1 MGRKIITNRL
11 LLLFLG
17 GCILNTGE
25 RWNTGRPHPAN
36 RIKEIPD
43 LYPLPD
49 SLRRPDSFTLSQ
61 MALGQK
67 LFFDKRLSAN
77 GSISCASCH
86 KPRFAFGDSMALSL
100 GTGGYSTQRNTP
112 PLFNL
117 FRQNRFFRDGGVA
130 RLSEVALSS
139 MNEAHELNLP
149 IDTLVRRLRSIPEYA
164 QDFNRVFKRMPDP
177 FTVTQALKSFQLSLL
192 SASSRYDR
200 FRYRKDSTALT
211 PAASRGMQLFFSE
224 ATFCTSCHN
233 GPDFTDGLFHRN
245 GIPEVGRRD
254 TGRARI
260 SMDWGDYARF
270 RTPSLRNL
278 SFTAPYM
285 HDGRFNTIKEVLE
298 HYNRAVLSNYSNS
311 LPSDSHNLPS
321 DSHNL
326 PSDLHN
332 LPSDLPRTGRVLTTA
347 ELQDLE
353 AFLKHLNDSTFV
365 QTPAESTQ

>member
-1 MGRKIITNRL
+1 MGVRIFAVGTAL
-11 LLLFLG
+11 LILG
-17 GCILNTGE
+17 GCIQNTGE
-25 RWNTGRPHPAN
+25 WQHKGRGHPFE
-36 RIKEIPD
+36 RLKEIPD

-164 QDFNRVFKRMPDP
+164 QDFNRVYQRMPDP

-245 GIPEVGRRD
+245 GIPELGRPD

-285 HDGRFNTIKEVLE
+285 HDGRFNTIMEVLE
-298 HYNRAVLSNYSNS
+298 HYNRAVLSNYSNG
-311 LPSDSHNLPS
+311 LPTDLHSQPTDL
-321 DSHNL
+321 HNL

-347 ELQDLE
+347 ELQDLT
-353 AFLKHLNDSTFV
+353 AFLEHLNDSIFV
-365 QTPAESTQ
+365 RTPAKPAQ

>member
-1 MGRKIITNRL
+1 MK
-11 LLLFLG
+11 
-17 GCILNTGE
+17 
-25 RWNTGRPHPAN
+25 
-36 RIKEIPD
+36 
-43 LYPLPD
+43 
-49 SLRRPDSFTLSQ
+49 
-61 MALGQK
+61 
-67 LFFDKRLSAN
+67 
-77 GSISCASCH
+77 
-86 KPRFAFGDSMALSL
+86 
-100 GTGGYSTQRNTP
+100 
-112 PLFNL
+112 
-117 FRQNRFFRDGGVA
+117 
-130 RLSEVALSS
+130 
-139 MNEAHELNLP
+139 
-149 IDTLVRRLRSIPEYA
+149 
-164 QDFNRVFKRMPDP
+164 
-177 FTVTQALKSFQLSLL
+177 
-192 SASSRYDR
+192 
-200 FRYRKDSTALT
+200 
-211 PAASRGMQLFFSE
+211 LFFSE

-245 GIPEVGRRD
+245 GIPEVGRPD

-321 DSHNL
+321 D
-326 PSDLHN
+326 LHN